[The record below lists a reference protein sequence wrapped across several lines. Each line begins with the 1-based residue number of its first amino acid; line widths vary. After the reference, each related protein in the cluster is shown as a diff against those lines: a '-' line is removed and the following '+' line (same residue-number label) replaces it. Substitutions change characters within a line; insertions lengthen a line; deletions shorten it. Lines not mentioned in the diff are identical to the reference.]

1 MLKIQL
7 CVDGRII
14 ADIFEATSSGSTSL
28 KLREDVM
35 PLQAKKDRYCATTVR
50 LPKRVYECAKHAI
63 DTGHTE
69 AESFNDFVVDAV
81 KERLRILR
89 EQEIDAAIA
98 EIANDADYQHS
109 AVQMTREFER
119 SDWDA
124 FRTESE
130 IGDRRSEKAS
140 VAKASKGRRF

>member
-1 MLKIQL
+1 MGL
-7 CVDGRII
+7 
-14 ADIFEATSSGSTSL
+14 AT
-28 KLREDVM
+28 
-35 PLQAKKDRYCATTVR
+35 KKDRYCATTVR

-69 AESFNDFVVDAV
+69 ADSFNDFVVDAV

-89 EQEIDAAIA
+89 EQEIDDAIA
-98 EIANDADYQHS
+98 EIANDADYQES
-109 AVQMTREFER
+109 AIQMAREFER

-130 IGDRRSEKAS
+130 TNRAGDKA
-140 VAKASKGRRF
+140 ASAAEASQRRRF